1 MDTDS
6 LFSLH
11 FLNSGKVMQML
22 FVRKSVALGV
32 LGGGTH
38 RVAFDYF
45 HNTFIAWK
53 SPGRQITSTALCF
66 AM

>member
-1 MDTDS
+1 
-6 LFSLH
+6 
-11 FLNSGKVMQML
+11 ML

-53 SPGRQITSTALCF
+53 SPGRQISTTTVGIESGSIGTPAAAYSLQ
-66 AM
+66 AKMYLS